1 MRSINKKILL
11 VATLLVSTSLGAGA
25 AESSAESTALV
36 VFQKCI
42 QQGQD
47 LTEYGKCTKVFF
59 AEEITQ
65 KQRKRL
71 LAWFL
76 SNPDLEVKVCAER
89 QQSRA
94 ARKVPDKE
102 MKFLCVRAKTAHEN
116 ENDAVLV
123 FKKIKEQ
130 PRLLNLSQ

>member
-1 MRSINKKILL
+1 MRSFNKKILL
-11 VATLLVSTSLGAGA
+11 VATLLVSTSLGVKA
-25 AESSAESTALV
+25 AESSVENMALV
-36 VFQKCI
+36 AFQKCI
-42 QQGQD
+42 QQGQE

-59 AEEITQ
+59 ADEITQ

-76 SNPDLEVKVCAER
+76 TNPDLEMKACSER

-94 ARKVPDKE
+94 ARKFSDKE
-102 MKFLCVRAKTAHEN
+102 MKFLCARSKTAHEN

>member
-1 MRSINKKILL
+1 MRSLNQKILM
-11 VATLLVSTSLGAGA
+11 VAVLLVSASSLVKA

-42 QQGQD
+42 QQGQE

-65 KQRKRL
+65 TQRKRL

-76 SNPDLEVKVCAER
+76 SNPDLEIKACSER
-89 QQSRA
+89 QQSKV
-94 ARKVPDKE
+94 ARKFPGKE
-102 MKFLCVRAKTAHEN
+102 TSVLCARAKTAHEN
-116 ENDAVLV
+116 ESDAVLV
-123 FKKIKEQ
+123 FKKVKGQ
-130 PRLLNLSQ
+130 SKLLNLSQ